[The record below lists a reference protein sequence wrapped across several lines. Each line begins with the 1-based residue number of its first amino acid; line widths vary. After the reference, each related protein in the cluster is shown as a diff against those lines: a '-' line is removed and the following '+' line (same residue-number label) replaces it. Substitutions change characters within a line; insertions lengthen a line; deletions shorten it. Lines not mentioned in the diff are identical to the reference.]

1 MLSSRR
7 KILDRCSRRADAF
20 IAKLTSGNDFFL
32 HGSGATANP
41 PVLFLDGSAPT
52 GSTAKYKDSTSIN
65 FAGGNTWKDVGSW
78 AVSSP
83 SLASGSLTALSN
95 LNVWLSLQNSDD
107 QGTNFDLRAE
117 VSKNGA
123 LVASGLTRCITG
135 VTRNPSLAKEV
146 TVVFGAFSA
155 VSFNGTSDVLSL
167 KLSTRIG
174 TNPNDTKCAGHNNA
188 VGLRVYFDA
197 TNREAEFDAIFETTP

>member
-1 MLSSRR
+1 MTVV
-7 KILDRCSRRADAF
+7 DA
-20 IAKLTSGNDFFL
+20 
-32 HGSGATANP
+32 P
-41 PVLFLDGSAPT
+41 ESAP
-52 GSTAKYKDSTSIN
+52 
-65 FAGGNTWKDVGSW
+65 VEE
-78 AVSSP
+78 P
-83 SLASGSLTALSN
+83 
-95 LNVWLSLQNSDD
+95 LQRA
-107 QGTNFDLRAE
+107 TPDLRAE

-146 TVVFGAFSA
+146 TVAFGAFAA

-188 VGLRVYFDA
+188 VGLSVYFDA
-197 TNREAEFDAIFETTP
+197 TNRTAKFDSIFATP